1 MKHLVNLGGFVILV
15 LLEFLEMVSQG
26 LLVRLGQLWVAAL
39 DVILSMNK
47 GSFRELFLHCNGEVH
62 RGAHD

>member
-47 GSFRELFLHCNGEVH
+47 CGFCQLFLLCTG
-62 RGAHD
+62 GT